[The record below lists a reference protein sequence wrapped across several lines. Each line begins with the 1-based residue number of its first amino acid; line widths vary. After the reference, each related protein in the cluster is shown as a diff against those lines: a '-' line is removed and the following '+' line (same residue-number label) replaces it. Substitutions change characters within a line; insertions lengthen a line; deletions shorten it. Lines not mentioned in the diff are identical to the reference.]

1 MFTERMGAIELLSRP
16 EGRVALAGTLLAFL
30 QVWPSLWKILE
41 TGLTHTMDKTK
52 NILARYIFPFLKIAY
67 WSYLGLHFLGDQ
79 KNRSKFRWL
88 TGFCIDFAIF
98 CSEKNQNCI
107 R

>member
-67 WSYLGLHFLGDQ
+67 WSYLGLHFLGTKRISRNLD
-79 KNRSKFRWL
+79 
-88 TGFCIDFAIF
+88 G
-98 CSEKNQNCI
+98 
-107 R
+107 